1 MEVFGQCHQQGHAI
15 GYEAGNNG
23 CGCGGR
29 NGLGIINNLGNDY
42 GWSHGSGNVG
52 CGCGALN
59 GPSIMNNLGNGYG
72 WSGTEVVG
80 AYGGVGTGDLYIA
93 GELPV
98 AGVTTVA
105 GHVPILGA
113 VRFGGGVPAAGTV
126 SICGKCDC
134 DCNGLPWF

>member
-1 MEVFGQCHQQGHAI
+1 MVVIMDVYGQCHQHGHVI
-15 GYEAGNNG
+15 GYGAGNNW
-23 CGCGGR
+23 CGCWGG
-29 NGLGIINNLGNDY
+29 NGLGIINNLGK
-42 GWSHGSGNVG
+42 
-52 CGCGALN
+52 
-59 GPSIMNNLGNGYG
+59 GYG

-80 AYGGVGTGDLYIA
+80 AYGGVGTGDLDIA